1 MTLTFFFL
9 FVLLPL
15 IAFFCFITNIQ
26 GDYSS
31 TCGPTNMLR
40 CESGDLSGKHDPL
53 EVGGGRVFFND
64 VNLPLFGSNS
74 GNNHGVFHNCGLFS
88 LACNCSRYT
97 ACSTSLSNGP
107 FRSLILEK

>member
-1 MTLTFFFL
+1 MTLTFFFF

-31 TCGPTNMLR
+31 TCSPTNMLR

-74 GNNHGVFHNCGLFS
+74 GNNHGVFTIVVCS
-88 LACNCSRYT
+88 LWLVT
-97 ACSTSLSNGP
+97 ALHIPLVAPHCQMDPS
-107 FRSLILEK
+107 EV